1 MGGDYDWDFA
11 LAGEDL
17 VGILR
22 RDRSGRKKKVEVH
35 IYSAASRYKEP
46 RAVLATTFDMGG
58 DYDWDFA
65 LAGEDL
71 VGILRRDRSGRK
83 KKVEV
88 HIYSA
93 ASRYK
98 EPRACSRRHSTWAA
112 TTIGTSPW
120 PGRTWWAS

>member
-46 RAVLATTFDMGG
+46 LAALATAFDMGG

-93 ASRYK
+93 ASRYT
-98 EPRACSRRHSTWAA
+98 EPRSALA
-112 TTIGTSPW
+112 TAFDMGPMD
-120 PGRTWWAS
+120 PKNP